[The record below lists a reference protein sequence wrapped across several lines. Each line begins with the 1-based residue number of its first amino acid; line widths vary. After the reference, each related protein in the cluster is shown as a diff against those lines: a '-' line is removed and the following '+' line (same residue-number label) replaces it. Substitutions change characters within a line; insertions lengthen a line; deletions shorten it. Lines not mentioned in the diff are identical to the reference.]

1 MPSNNNT
8 ATVEGRIGDI
18 SGRLGDISG
27 RLGDISGRLGDISG
41 RASSADVQ
49 DCLLEDREADKVR
62 FIEARIARIESE
74 ILLVVRWVNA
84 QIQVGKS
91 DTTAADASDAV
102 RNVSDQATRI
112 QNRVE
117 NLEREV
123 TEIRQRLAASPSQP
137 QPPAQPH

>member
-49 DCLLEDREADKVR
+49 DSLLEDREADKVR

-84 QIQVGKS
+84 QMQLGKS
-91 DTTAADASDAV
+91 DTTSADVSADV
-102 RNVSDQATRI
+102 LNVKEQATRT

-117 NLEREV
+117 NLETAV
-123 TEIRQRLAASPSQP
+123 AGIMQRLGPASPSQP
-137 QPPAQPH
+137 QPPA